1 MSLASNVLVGTTG
14 AVYIAPLGTTAPTDA
29 VAAWIAAWKLLG
41 YLSEDGLTENPDMDV
56 EEIKAWQSGATV
68 RRVLTGSG
76 LTFAFTCIETR
87 LEVVTR
93 FYPGATVTQQAGPP
107 AETKIDI
114 KLPVITPVALG
125 MDVTDGAVLER
136 TIVPRAELAGR
147 GERNVV
153 NGSAR
158 SFPFT
163 YNAVPDATG
172 SSAIRYHDPQLA

>member
-14 AVYIAPLGTTAPTDA
+14 AVYIAPLGTVAPTDA
-29 VAAWIAAWKLLG
+29 VAAWNVAFKLLG
-41 YLSEDGLTENPDMDV
+41 YLSEDGLVETPDMDV

-76 LTFAFTCIETR
+76 LTFGFTAIETR
-87 LEVVTR
+87 LEVVKQ
-93 FYPGATVTQQAGPP
+93 FYPGSTTTQVTGPP
-107 AETKIDI
+107 AETKLEI

-125 MDVTDGAVLER
+125 MDVVDGAVLER

-158 SFPFT
+158 AFPFT
-163 YNAVPDATG
+163 YNAVPDSAG
-172 SSAIRYHDPQLA
+172 IGAIRFHDPQLA